1 MLAKLNKSKTMK
13 NLSTGLSFQREEFP
27 WLKEILN
34 ALIQEASLKCSE
46 ILPVP
51 SPLQMLR

>member
-51 SPLQMLR
+51 SPLLMLR